1 MVYAGF
7 HDARPYIP
15 DPPRAQSA
23 PDPHDEENMDARLDQ
38 EEMGQANNKFWTMSR
53 PITPSELRLYR
64 HAQDHRLLSR
74 DILGYPS
81 LFGNMLAQPLISK
94 VIPFSGGL
102 RRSHET
108 CRRRE
113 AARRGDE

>member
-1 MVYAGF
+1 MSVAEAMEGSF
-7 HDARPYIP
+7 LPA
-15 DPPRAQSA
+15 
-23 PDPHDEENMDARLDQ
+23 LDKEQ
-38 EEMGQANNKFWTMSR
+38 TYMF
-53 PITPSELRLYR
+53 TPSELRLYR

-81 LFGNMLAQPLISK
+81 LFGNILAQPLISK

-102 RRSHET
+102 RGSHET

>member
-1 MVYAGF
+1 MVYAGL
-7 HDARPYIP
+7 RYTQPYIP
-15 DPPRAQSA
+15 DPPAQSA

-38 EEMGQANNKFWTMSR
+38 EEMGQANNKFWTESR

>member
-1 MVYAGF
+1 MQVYVTLDITF
-7 HDARPYIP
+7 QTHLRRSRLPT
-15 DPPRAQSA
+15 RTM
-23 PDPHDEENMDARLDQ
+23 NMDARLDQ
-38 EEMGQANNKFWTMSR
+38 EEMGQANNKFWTKSR

-102 RRSHET
+102 QRSHET
-108 CRRRE
+108 CRRSE